1 MEGVGATG
9 MGVGVGSA
17 GVGVEGMVVALA
29 SGGVGICGIFD
40 PQTSIRFLKVSY
52 SI

>member
-1 MEGVGATG
+1 MEGVGASA

-17 GVGVEGMVVALA
+17 GVGVEGIGVALA

-52 SI
+52 ST